1 MWLRTGL
8 ACWWCWGI
16 ERNER
21 VQMRG
26 YPQCGGLEN
35 LCKPVNRVSIYWT
48 RERRVPAG
56 DFYTGHKELT
66 MSRWLL
72 ALLFAFGT
80 VTFLTGCPA
89 EEDTDTEDAVEAV
102 EDAADDAA
110 DAVGDA
116 ADDAADAVSE

>member
-1 MWLRTGL
+1 MG
-8 ACWWCWGI
+8 
-16 ERNER
+16 
-21 VQMRG
+21 G

-89 EEDTDTEDAVEAV
+89 EEEGTVEEAV
-102 EDAADDAA
+102 EGAEEAAEEGAE
-110 DAVGDA
+110 AVEE
-116 ADDAADAVSE
+116 AVEEVTE